1 MNQYL
6 GGTFDTPFVLFGTA
20 HLLTLALI
28 LIFNV
33 GVAINLKRTKIPWL
47 NKQFRY
53 ALAFLLI
60 FQEVSLNVWYVRTG
74 QWDIGSSLPLHM
86 CGAGLILS
94 AIMLVTDSY
103 ALFEITYFWGF
114 AGATQALLTP
124 DIAAFG
130 FPHYRFIQFFISHGA
145 IVTASTYMTFV
156 RGYRPTW
163 KSLLKALIVTL
174 LYAIPIAGFNWLVG
188 GNYLFICRKPPT
200 ASLLDIMGPWP
211 WYLVTLFFVAIVI
224 FTLFYS
230 PFAIKDWLNG
240 RRRVVSQSSAAQGE

>member
-1 MNQYL
+1 MYRL
-6 GGTFDTPFVLFGTA
+6 LVGDFDIPFALFGPA
-20 HLLTLALI
+20 HLITLALI
-28 LIFNV
+28 VVFNV
-33 GVAINLKRTKIPWL
+33 LVAIDLKRTKIRWL

-60 FQEVSLNVWYVRTG
+60 IQEVSLNLWYLYTN
-74 QWDIGSSLPLHM
+74 QWDIGASLPLHL
-86 CGAGLILS
+86 CGAALILS

-103 ALFEITYFWGF
+103 WMFELTYFWGF

-124 DIAAFG
+124 DIAGYG

-163 KSLLKALIVTL
+163 KSYWKALGVTL
-174 LYAIPIAGFNWLVG
+174 LYAIPIAGFNWLVD

-200 ASLLDIMGPWP
+200 ASLLDVMGPWP
-211 WYLVTLFFVAIVI
+211 WYLIPLFFVAVVI
-224 FTLFYS
+224 FALFYS
-230 PFAIKDWLNG
+230 PYAIKDWLAA
-240 RRRVVSQSSAAQGE
+240 RKPASQTVSTLEGE